1 MIQCTQHKD
10 YFLLHFCHIRSMSFF
25 LFLYSGWNVEEG
37 DPNGLQPQLL
47 ISLTAPKQCAKLFKG
62 RYHYLG
68 GRFVPRALEQKYDLQ
83 LPPYPGTDC
92 VVELN
97 TGHS

>member
-1 MIQCTQHKD
+1 MLQNIPC
-10 YFLLHFCHIRSMSFF
+10 
-25 LFLYSGWNVEEG
+25 LFLNSGWNVEEG

-47 ISLTAPKQCAKLFKG
+47 ISLTAPKRCAKLFKG
-62 RYHYLG
+62 RFHYLG

-97 TGHS
+97 TGNS